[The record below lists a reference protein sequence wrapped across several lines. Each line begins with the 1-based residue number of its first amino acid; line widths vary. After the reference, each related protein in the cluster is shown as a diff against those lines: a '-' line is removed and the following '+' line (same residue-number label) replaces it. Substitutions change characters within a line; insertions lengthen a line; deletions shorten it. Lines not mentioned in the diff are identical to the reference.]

1 MPNVYNHGTI
11 LATAGYDSVI
21 RFWDAATAKCCRTVT
36 HDKSQ
41 VNRMAIARVR
51 AHIAVAGN
59 PEVRVYD
66 VAGKST
72 SELAALDGHRG
83 NVTAL
88 GYESAGQWLF
98 TGSEDASMR
107 IWDTRDKPGTALET
121 RTTAAVYAGAVH
133 PAQGAILAGDQ
144 DGKVYT
150 WDLRVA
156 SHQASGSGASG
167 ASGSARAECLQAVR
181 LGGDMSVRALAVSP
195 DGRRVAVAS
204 NTGRAVV
211 YTCDSA
217 GGHLTETASWAAHPT
232 YILQMAFS
240 PDGSVL
246 ATASADHTVKLWT
259 CAPPPGTVPGTGAAP
274 APVAPAASGPA
285 AAGAAAAA
293 AEGSSGDKKG
303 GYTLWR
309 TLVGHQRW
317 VWDCAFNSDGEYLLT
332 GSSDHTAKL
341 WRLSNGEVERQFV
354 GHQKAISC
362 IALNDAF

>member
-41 VNRMAIARVR
+41 VNRMAIARAR

-98 TGSEDASMR
+98 TGSEDASLR

-121 RTTAAVYAGAVH
+121 RTGAAVYAGAVH
-133 PAQGAILAGDQ
+133 PAQGAVLAGDQ

-156 SHQASGSGASG
+156 SHQAGSGSG
-167 ASGSARAECLQAVR
+167 ARAECLQAVR
-181 LGGDMSVRALAVSP
+181 LDGGMSVRALAVSP

-217 GGHLTETASWAAHPT
+217 GGRLTEAASWAAHAT

-259 CAPPPGTVPGTGAAP
+259 CAPPPGSVPGTGAAP
-274 APVAPAASGPA
+274 AVTPVAPAPVPA
-285 AAGAAAAA
+285 GAAGAAGASD
-293 AEGSSGDKKG
+293 GSSGDKKG

-341 WRLSNGEVERQFV
+341 WRLSSGEVERQFV